1 MVFRV
6 SKPGN
11 INSELF
17 KSFLISDAIGRVI
30 GYKISTNEILLN
42 RYCLDKYDIGLKPI
56 CKKLILNA
64 KVMVGENDIVIS
76 WADDKLDK
84 LASLITYGNGKLQG
98 QGNRK
103 RNLHGRRIDAS
114 APKASAQL
122 WFLRIP

>member
-6 SKPGN
+6 SKPEN
-11 INSELF
+11 INAELF

-30 GYKISTNEILLN
+30 GYTISTNEILLN
-42 RYCLDKYDIGLKPI
+42 RYCLDKYDLGLKPI

-98 QGNRK
+98 SDILTFAFYRK
-103 RNLHGRRIDAS
+103 
-114 APKASAQL
+114 
-122 WFLRIP
+122 